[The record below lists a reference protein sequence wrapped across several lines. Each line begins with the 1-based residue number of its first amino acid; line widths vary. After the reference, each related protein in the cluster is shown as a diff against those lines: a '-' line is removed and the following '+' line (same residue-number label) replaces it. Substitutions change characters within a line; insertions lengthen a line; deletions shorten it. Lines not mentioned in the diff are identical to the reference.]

1 MKYVIFKLP
10 YIGGFEL
17 NPIVAGCKLS
27 PEMNIYGMDRCL
39 SLAKIA
45 VYLQQLV
52 ALQLNCAH
60 THKRTRKRCYR
71 KENRAMRHV
80 YGCPEKFRE
89 SLAMPTAAFP
99 EIVNW
104 LLL

>member
-1 MKYVIFKLP
+1 MKLNIICIKVHNKPNQTAKKLEILTD
-10 YIGGFEL
+10 Y
-17 NPIVAGCKLS
+17 
-27 PEMNIYGMDRCL
+27 
-39 SLAKIA
+39 
-45 VYLQQLV
+45 
-52 ALQLNCAH
+52 
-60 THKRTRKRCYR
+60 TRKPCYR
-71 KENRAMRHV
+71 KENCAMRPV